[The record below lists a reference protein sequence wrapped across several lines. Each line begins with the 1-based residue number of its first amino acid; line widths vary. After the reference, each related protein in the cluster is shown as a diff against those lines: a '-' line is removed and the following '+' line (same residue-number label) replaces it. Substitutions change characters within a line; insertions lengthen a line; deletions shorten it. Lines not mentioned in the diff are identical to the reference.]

1 MTEAASELQP
11 SLYSFLRNAVDLP
24 VVDTDIRTLLIGI
37 PDDIGYVRLLQEL
50 FLASEGIFVDDI
62 LEEFLEKL
70 KICSEI
76 TDLERVLSRFTSCVN
91 ALQHVLARVESLI
104 KSKVGKLSANDE
116 FLLKYLPRTF
126 TEIITTGFCQHAHRC
141 NFEGKE

>member
-1 MTEAASELQP
+1 MTEAASELQI

-24 VVDTDIRTLLIGI
+24 VLDSDIRTLLAGI
-37 PDDIGYVRLLQEL
+37 SDDIGYVGLLQEL
-50 FLASEGIFVDDI
+50 FLVFDEIFVDEI
-62 LEEFLEKL
+62 LEELLEKL

-76 TDLERVLSRFTSCVN
+76 ADLARVLSRFTSCVN
-91 ALQHVLARVESLI
+91 ALQDVMARVESLI
-104 KSKVGKLSANDE
+104 KSRVGKLSPNNE

-126 TEIITTGFCQHAHRC
+126 TERITTCFCQHAHQC